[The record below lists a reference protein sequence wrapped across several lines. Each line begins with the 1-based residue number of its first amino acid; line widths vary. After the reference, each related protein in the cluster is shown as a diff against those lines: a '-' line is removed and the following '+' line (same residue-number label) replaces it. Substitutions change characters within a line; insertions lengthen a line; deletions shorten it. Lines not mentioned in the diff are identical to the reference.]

1 MSEQHDLNPDPLG
14 EYGPEQV
21 KPETKAKPRNKVP
34 TAKYIAYELPGD
46 PETHTCRPAPSS
58 KRHDET
64 EDEWLERTRL
74 RFVPADAVNV
84 RILSD

>member
-1 MSEQHDLNPDPLG
+1 MPNKEK
-14 EYGPEQV
+14 
-21 KPETKAKPRNKVP
+21 KPMNDKQAARPRNKVP
-34 TAKYIAYELPGD
+34 TAKYVAYELPGD
-46 PETHTCRPAPSS
+46 AHTYTCRPAPSS

-64 EDEWLERTRL
+64 EDEWLERTRA